1 MSKYDVINMIV
12 RVPHFW
18 GQEPPGTDDGHATKS
33 QCEKKKKKKNGES
46 RSSLIDRANY
56 CWPFQKWLV

>member
-33 QCEKKKKKKNGES
+33 QCEKEKKKKKKTA
-46 RSSLIDRANY
+46 SLVHR
-56 CWPFQKWLV
+56 